1 MSFVSIEAIRSKS
14 CLPSRISSDVQ
25 IPFATS
31 ASRQAALSITE
42 PCVVGKL
49 RPRLPLSPPIAFGCI
64 EQRGETGA
72 IKLIGNFRYS
82 RAAATLLDVR
92 EQCRHPFD
100 ETKL

>member
-1 MSFVSIEAIRSKS
+1 
-14 CLPSRISSDVQ
+14 
-25 IPFATS
+25 
-31 ASRQAALSITE
+31 
-42 PCVVGKL
+42 
-49 RPRLPLSPPIAFGCI
+49 LPLSPPIAYGCI